1 MADDSNFRSNRPVD
15 QRWPAKPAAPSREGN
30 PDRNDPLAELARLIG
45 QNEPFS
51 DLKRAT
57 PGPSPAQSRPTPASM
72 PKAHIPPAAPL
83 SPSDPHGS
91 PLQTGG
97 RQFGYPEPQ
106 QQDFQP
112 AHDPAIYGT
121 RQQEQAPGYPS
132 DTDYDDPAHG
142 PHAEEVFEEDY
153 GEERP
158 RRGLK
163 IALVLA
169 GLAIIGTS
177 GVLGYRVVFSGAPS
191 GPPPV
196 IKANTTP
203 SKIVPEPVAEAS
215 NKQIYDRVG
224 DASESERVVPRE
236 EKPVEV
242 KPVRVTS
249 PGLPP
254 SSGAQDMAIKDNSR
268 PPARANSAG
277 LAAASGAQD
286 MAMAAS
292 SPLNTDP
299 GGPASAEPR
308 KIRTVTIR
316 PDQAG
321 SNGGTGNIPAP
332 RPTPPVTRPAAAAPV
347 APAAVPVAT
356 PTPTPTP
363 VQAAPSATSGN
374 APLSLTPQIASA
386 DATAR
391 APAFP
396 TPAAASPPAAPARLA
411 AVPPAAQAT
420 SGAYSVQISSQRNE
434 SEAQVSFRS
443 LQAKFPNQLGDRQPI
458 IRRADLG
465 EKGIYFRT
473 MVGPFA
479 SVDQATQ
486 FCGSLKSAG
495 GQCVVQRN

>member
-1 MADDSNFRSNRPVD
+1 MVDDSNFRSHR
-15 QRWPAKPAAPSREGN
+15 
-30 PDRNDPLAELARLIG
+30 RNDPLAELARLIG

-51 DLKRAT
+51 DLNRGT
-57 PGPSPAQSRPTPASM
+57 PGPSPAQSRPAPASM
-72 PKAHIPPAAPL
+72 PKAPMLGAAA
-83 SPSDPHGS
+83 SSQSDPYGS
-91 PLQTGG
+91 PLQPGG

-106 QQDFQP
+106 HRDFPP
-112 AHDPAIYGT
+112 AYDPAIYGT
-121 RQQEQAPGYPS
+121 RQQEQAPAYPS
-132 DTDYDDPAHG
+132 ETSFDDPARAPHG
-142 PHAEEVFEEDY
+142 EEAFEEDY
-153 GEERP
+153 GEGRA
-158 RRGLK
+158 RRGVK

-177 GVLGYRVVFSGAPS
+177 GVLGYRVVFGGAPS

-203 SKIVPEPVAEAS
+203 SKIVPEAAAEAS

-224 DASESERVVPRE
+224 DTSESERVVPRE

-242 KPVRVTS
+242 KDSSRSPARMTS
-249 PGLPP
+249 PSLPA
-254 SSGAQDMAIKDNSR
+254 SSGTQEMAMKDNSR
-268 PPARANSAG
+268 PPARATSSSYPAS
-277 LAAASGAQD
+277 SGAQD
-286 MAMAAS
+286 MAMGAS
-292 SPLNTDP
+292 PPLNTDP

-321 SNGGTGNIPAP
+321 SNNGTGSIPAP
-332 RPTPPVTRPAAAAPV
+332 RPSSTPPAARAAAAAPV
-347 APAAVPVAT
+347 APAVAPA
-356 PTPTPTP
+356 PTPL
-363 VQAAPSATSGN
+363 QAAPRAASGN
-374 APLSLTPQIASA
+374 APVSLSPVASA
-386 DATAR
+386 DASAR
-391 APAFP
+391 PAFP
-396 TPAAASPPAAPARLA
+396 TPAAAPSPAAATRLA

-420 SGAYSVQISSQRNE
+420 SGAYSVQISSQRSE
-434 SEAQVSFRS
+434 SEAQASFRS
-443 LQAKFPNQLGDRQPI
+443 LQAKFPNQLGDREPI

-465 EKGIYFRT
+465 KKGIYFRT